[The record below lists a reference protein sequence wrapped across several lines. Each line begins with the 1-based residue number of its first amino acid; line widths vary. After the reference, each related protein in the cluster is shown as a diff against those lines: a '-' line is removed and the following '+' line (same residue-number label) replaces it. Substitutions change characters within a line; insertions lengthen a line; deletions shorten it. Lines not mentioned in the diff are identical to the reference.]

1 MSTQTSKECRDRSEI
16 IADLEYLSQEDGF
29 IYTFCLLVL
38 KHLTV
43 TIDNSNE
50 LKDWHQHLSTRELS
64 FLLGLMVKHPLR
76 LSVVPSQEVAQEQDN
91 KAFELL
97 GELHRSYLSSLRL
110 GIEEQSS
117 NLDEE
122 SQFSQAHRKVLESPD
137 QLAESMFYAEDG
149 GYDFQCIEFTRKRY
163 ARDRMWLESK
173 LGASLED
180 ILEIPVRL
188 VDLTED
194 RIQGIHPPEAFEEFC
209 QQVLSVF
216 TFSREEIVGDQKV
229 SVSGFLEAFACTPG
243 TVNRELNTVG
253 AYNAVLSHPL
263 IHLPDG
269 QFLLPI
275 HFNLAQSLY
284 ESPFYWMSNDPAYEN
299 MASRNRGEAIEEIAY
314 EMLKETFGDQ
324 NTYRG
329 VKVLRGK
336 DDVTDIDV
344 LAVAGNKAVIVQAKS
359 KKLTELSKQGN
370 IESVKS
376 DFTKA
381 IQSAYDQA
389 LTCRES
395 VINKVN
401 TLRDSDGQIIELH
414 EDLDDAYLICLTGDH
429 YPSVSTQ
436 LFAFLQRRADDPYPL
451 AMSLFDLDIL
461 TFYLTEPIDLLYYL
475 RQRSTHSEHF
485 FADCEMSF
493 LAFHLRNKL
502 YPSHSANVTYIDP
515 STAQLID
522 ANFPVAKGH
531 RPRTEVAGRLFHKWR
546 NEDFDQLVE
555 ALKNTGIRGFT
566 DAIFFLFDFAGKGAD
581 TIIRRIR
588 ERKQATHF
596 DDDIHSVTIPI
607 EDSGKGITFVSYP
620 RKFASVQEQFS
631 SFAQATKYRHRANE
645 WLALGSIE
653 GSEAFVDMFFYSR
666 EGWKFDSDMERVARS
681 TLKHGT
687 MIRGGGRKIGRNE
700 PCLCGSGLKFK
711 KCHGR

>member
-1 MSTQTSKECRDRSEI
+1 MSTKTPKKSRNRSEI
-16 IADLEYLSQEDGF
+16 IADLERLSQEDGF
-29 IYTFCLLVL
+29 IYVFCQLVL

-43 TIDNSNE
+43 NIDDSNE

-76 LSVVPSQEVAQEQDN
+76 LSVIPSLVVAQEQDAR
-91 KAFELL
+91 AFELL
-97 GELHRSYLSSLRL
+97 EELHSSYIPSLKPAL
-110 GIEEQSS
+110 EEPSR
-117 NLDEE
+117 NLDERSE
-122 SQFSQAHRKVLESPD
+122 FSQAHRRVLESPD

-149 GYDFQCIEFTRKRY
+149 GYDFQCIEFTGKRY
-163 ARDRMWLESK
+163 ARDRKWLESR
-173 LGASLED
+173 LGASLER

-188 VDLTED
+188 VELTD
-194 RIQGIHPPEAFEEFC
+194 ARIQGIQITETFEKFC

-216 TFSREEIVGDQKV
+216 TFSRREIAGDQGV
-229 SVSGFLEAFACTPG
+229 AINGFLEAFACTPG

-253 AYNAVLSHPL
+253 AYNAVHSHPL

-269 QFLLPI
+269 KFLLPI
-275 HFNLAQSLY
+275 HSNLAQSLY
-284 ESPFYWMSNDPAYEN
+284 ESPFYWMSNDPAYES
-299 MASRNRGEAIEEIAY
+299 MASKNRGEAIEEIAY
-314 EMLKETFGDQ
+314 EMLKKTCGDQ

-344 LAVAGNKAVIVQAKS
+344 LAVAGSKAVIVQAKS

-401 TLRDSDGQIIELH
+401 TLRDSEGQIIELH
-414 EDLDDAYLICLTGDH
+414 EDLDDAYLLCLTGDH

-436 LFAFLQRRADDPYPL
+436 LFAFLQKRADDPYPL

-502 YPSHSANVTYIDP
+502 YPSHSANATYIDP

-531 RPRTEVAGRLFHKWR
+531 RPQTEASGRLFHKWR

-555 ALKNTGIRGFT
+555 ALNKTGIPGFT

-581 TIIRRIR
+581 TIIGRIR
-588 ERKQATHF
+588 ERKQATLF
-596 DDDIHSVTIPI
+596 DDDIHSVTFPI

-620 RKFASVQEQFS
+620 RNIESVQEQFS
-631 SFAQATKYRHRANE
+631 YFAQTTKYRHRANE

-666 EGWKFDSDMERVARS
+666 EGWKFDSETERAARS
-681 TLKHGT
+681 ILKHGT

-700 PCLCGSGLKFK
+700 PCFCDSGLKYK